1 MLEFLNITKAL
12 AEENRVR
19 ILLALEVEELCVCQI
34 IELLELAPSTV
45 SKHMSV
51 LRQARLVD
59 SRKDG
64 RWMYYR
70 LADEGAHSVANE
82 AIAWVKKSLS
92 PDERICEDARR
103 LKEILKIDREVLC
116 SQQARSSG
124 CETDETDLQGE
135 TSNEQ

>member
-1 MLEFLNITKAL
+1 MFEFLNITKAL

-19 ILLALEVEELCVCQI
+19 ILLALEGQELCVCQI

-59 SRKDG
+59 GRKDG

-70 LADEGAHSVANE
+70 LADHSAPVAVT
-82 AIAWVKKSLS
+82 AALGWVKTSLS
-92 PDERICEDARR
+92 RDERIREDAKR
-103 LKEILKIDREVLC
+103 LNEILKIDREVLC
-116 SQQARSSG
+116 GRQADSSAY
-124 CETDETDLQGE
+124 ESAHTVRI
-135 TSNEQ
+135 

>member
-1 MLEFLNITKAL
+1 VAVFEFLNITKAL
-12 AEENRVR
+12 AEENRLR

-64 RWMYYR
+64 RWTYYR
-70 LADEGAHSVANE
+70 LADVGAPSEVHD
-82 AIAWVKKSLS
+82 AIAWVKKSLAAN
-92 PDERICEDARR
+92 EYIREDARK
-103 LKEILKIDREVLC
+103 LEEILKIDREILC
-116 SQQARSSG
+116 NQQSRSSD
-124 CETDETDLQGE
+124 CEPPKT
-135 TSNEQ
+135 N